1 MGFLKKTQLIFIYL
15 GIWLVLWV
23 PSAYADGTISSSSV
37 SSVRKLSMEE
47 AVQLALTNIDDIQ
60 QAKGKVTES
69 SANTAYIASEKK
81 ELESSSV
88 SVNLGLFPVNTTD
101 FLQQIPEFNQLGEEE
116 QQQILQAI
124 GLQIAINSS
133 INQWIGLQSQMQT
146 SYNEQ
151 LKDKQLQTYEAQLRS
166 LVYDNELAEIALKKT
181 QQLVIYAVSQ
191 QYIQLAALSSQ
202 IAYQQNMYAHSSTL
216 ASDAQIL
223 FRTGRTSKSE
233 WDQVKQ
239 QQRIQQSKLD
249 SQVRGY
255 NTQLRQLA
263 RELKLDL
270 NTSIEIENI
279 TIATPQLTDYEQ
291 TLDLSRNYE
300 IQEADAKIK
309 LAKDNLNSL
318 TDPGTEL
325 KHYYTVLWSNAV
337 SQRDA
342 IRSRL
347 ENKWADQKAKL
358 TDLYYRLQNAIDEE
372 QDAAQLAEDASQLY
386 SKGRLSLSELD
397 KASQTQRQAE
407 MSKTDLLYQYLLQA
421 ETCKLATHGMI
432 L

>member
-1 MGFLKKTQLIFIYL
+1 MDGILEKTQLIFIYL
-15 GIWLVLWV
+15 GLWLVLWV
-23 PSAYADGTISSSSV
+23 PFAYADDTISS

-47 AVQLALTNIDDIQ
+47 AVQIALTNIDDIQ

-88 SVNLGLFPVNTTD
+88 SVNPGHLPVNTTD

-133 INQWIGLQSQMQT
+133 INQWIGLQSQMQS
-146 SYNEQ
+146 SYNQ
-151 LKDKQLQTYEAQLRS
+151 QVKDKQLQTYEAQLRS
-166 LVYDNELAEIALKKT
+166 LVYDNELAELALKKT
-181 QQLVIYAVSQ
+181 QQLVIYAVRQ

-202 IAYQQNMYAHSSTL
+202 IAYQQNLYAHSSTL

-223 FRTGRTSKSE
+223 FRAGRTSKSE
-233 WDQVKQ
+233 WDQVQ
-239 QQRIQQSKLD
+239 RQQRIQQSKLD

-255 NTQLRQLA
+255 KTQLAQLA

-291 TLDLSRNYE
+291 TVDLSRNYE

-309 LAKDNLNSL
+309 LAKDNLTSL
-318 TDPGTEL
+318 TDLGTEL

-342 IRSRL
+342 IWSRL
-347 ENKWADQKAKL
+347 ENRWADQKAKL
-358 TDLYYRLQNAIDEE
+358 TALYYQLQDAMDEE
-372 QDAAQLAEDASQLY
+372 QGAVQRAEDANLLY
-386 SKGRLSLSELD
+386 TKGRLSLSELD
-397 KASQTQRQAE
+397 KARQTQRQAE

-421 ETCKLATHGMI
+421 ETCKLATYGVI

>member
-1 MGFLKKTQLIFIYL
+1 
-15 GIWLVLWV
+15 
-23 PSAYADGTISSSSV
+23 
-37 SSVRKLSMEE
+37 
-47 AVQLALTNIDDIQ
+47 
-60 QAKGKVTES
+60 
-69 SANTAYIASEKK
+69 
-81 ELESSSV
+81 
-88 SVNLGLFPVNTTD
+88 
-101 FLQQIPEFNQLGEEE
+101 
-116 QQQILQAI
+116 
-124 GLQIAINSS
+124 
-133 INQWIGLQSQMQT
+133 MQT

-166 LVYDNELAEIALKKT
+166 LVYDNELAELALMKT

-233 WDQVKQ
+233 WDEVQR

-255 NTQLRQLA
+255 KTQLGQLA

-270 NTSIEIENI
+270 HTSIEIENI

-309 LAKDNLNSL
+309 FAKDNLNSL

-342 IRSRL
+342 IWSRL

-358 TDLYYRLQNAIDEE
+358 TELYYRLQDAIDEE